1 MACGKMRL
9 PRAEAPFGSA
19 LARLAMTGSYS
30 GGYGN
35 DLRPCG
41 GRGKTFDVINAL
53 ARDLSAAIS
62 RGPRYPSRSASRPRF
77 DGR

>member
-1 MACGKMRL
+1 MYQ
-9 PRAEAPFGSA
+9 
-19 LARLAMTGSYS
+19 T

-41 GRGKTFDVINAL
+41 GRGKTFDAIKAL

-62 RGPRYPSRSASRPRF
+62 RGLR
-77 DGR
+77 